1 MKRTI
6 LLIPALFLAGASPLA
21 AQPKLLVNAQVDNRS
36 AAGGLESQF
45 RALLAAQPQPA
56 WIGYSVPSSRG
67 FNLGCDYVRD
77 GFNQPGV
84 VHLEPP
90 DHAIIL
96 FRVEANAVNRVRTLS
111 PDCEIDAGNVPVHWL
126 SDVQPAQSVA
136 LLLSLMPERERLGE
150 SPLGAIAQHSDPAAQ
165 QALERYLGTDQPES
179 VRLRVVSWMGSSRGR
194 QGFEVLKKLIA
205 SDPNEK
211 VRERAISALASSRE
225 PDALDLMISI
235 ARNDTNPRMRE
246 QAISAMGRKPSPQ
259 VVTTLSKVIESDPD
273 NQVKRRAVS
282 ALNQLPD
289 GQGIPILIQV
299 VKTTQNADLRKQ
311 AMSTLGQSRD
321 PRAVAFFE
329 EVLKK

>member
-1 MKRTI
+1 MKRAT
-6 LLIPALFLAGASPLA
+6 LLAFPLLLAGALPLA
-21 AQPKLLVNAQVDNRS
+21 AQPKLLVNAQMDNRS

-45 RALLAAQPQPA
+45 KALLTTQPQPA
-56 WIGYSVPSSRG
+56 WIGYSVPSARG
-67 FNLGCDYVRD
+67 YNLGCDYVRD

-90 DHAIIL
+90 DHAVIL
-96 FRVEANAVNRVRTLS
+96 FRIESNTVNRIRTLS

-136 LLLSLMPERERLGE
+136 LLISLMPQRDRIGE
-150 SPLGAIAQHSDPAAQ
+150 SPLAAIAQHSDPAAE
-165 QALERYLGTDQPES
+165 QALERFLGTDQPES

-211 VRERAISALASSRE
+211 VRERAISALSNSRE
-225 PDALDLMISI
+225 PEALDLLIST
-235 ARNDTNPRMRE
+235 ARSDTNPRMRE
-246 QAISAMGRKPSPQ
+246 QAISALGRKPSPQ
-259 VVTTLSKVIESDPD
+259 VVTLLSKVVESDPD

-289 GQGIPILIQV
+289 GQGIPVLIQV
-299 VKTTQNADLRKQ
+299 VKTTQNAELRKQ

-321 PRAVAFFE
+321 PRALAFFE
-329 EVLKK
+329 EVLKR